1 MLLVKQSMKNH
12 RLRLE
17 DVRNLFIYFSNIFK
31 EQQSMN
37 NDEEQ
42 NEIMDGI

>member
-1 MLLVKQSMKNH
+1 MKNH